1 MINKETQ
8 GGEIHVRP
16 FIIMDTQQLLNYF
29 FEILDIVILT
39 GIFIV
44 LLLKK
49 RTQRSGEE
57 FAITFN
63 SLSSVLTSYK
73 QHVLDPKLAVMR
85 KQHDLD
91 PKSQSNSIKAY
102 NKEREDLVRASANEI
117 FEKYINRKTLK
128 NLEEFYTREGLIL
141 FIITYFRG

>member
-1 MINKETQ
+1 
-8 GGEIHVRP
+8 
-16 FIIMDTQQLLNYF
+16 MDIQQLLNQ
-29 FEILDIVILT
+29 ILGIFNSIILL

-49 RTQRSGEE
+49 KSQKTGEE
-57 FAITFN
+57 FTITFN

-73 QHVLDPKLAVMR
+73 QHVLDPKIELLR
-85 KQHDLD
+85 KEHDLD
-91 PKSQSNSIKAY
+91 PKSQSNSLKVY
-102 NKEREDLVRASANEI
+102 KKEKEDLIRLASNEI
-117 FEKYINRKTLK
+117 FEKYINRKTLN

>member
-1 MINKETQ
+1 
-8 GGEIHVRP
+8 
-16 FIIMDTQQLLNYF
+16 MDYSQLLNQTLG
-29 FEILDIVILT
+29 ILNSIILL

-44 LLLKK
+44 LLLNK
-49 RTQRSGEE
+49 RSHKIGEE

-73 QHVLDPKLAVMR
+73 QHVLDPKIEVLR
-85 KQHDLD
+85 KKHDLD
-91 PKSQSNSIKAY
+91 PKSQSNSIKVY
-102 NKEREDLVRASANEI
+102 KKEKEELIRAATNEI
-117 FEKYINRKTLK
+117 FEKYINRKTLN

>member
-1 MINKETQ
+1 
-8 GGEIHVRP
+8 
-16 FIIMDTQQLLNYF
+16 MDTQQLLNLIL
-29 FEILDIVILT
+29 EILKIIILL

-49 RTQRSGEE
+49 KSQRTGEE

-73 QHVLDPKLAVMR
+73 QHVLDPKLEFMR

-91 PKSQSNSIKAY
+91 PKSQSNSIKVF
-102 NKEREDLVRASANEI
+102 RSISIGRRLITWRSFTLV
-117 FEKYINRKTLK
+117 K
-128 NLEEFYTREGLIL
+128 G
-141 FIITYFRG
+141 

>member
-1 MINKETQ
+1 
-8 GGEIHVRP
+8 
-16 FIIMDTQQLLNYF
+16 MDQTQLLNL
-29 FEILDIVILT
+29 ILGISNSIILL

-49 RTQRSGEE
+49 RSQRTGEE

-73 QHVLDPKLAVMR
+73 QHVLDPKLEIMR
-85 KQHDLD
+85 KKHDLD
-91 PKSQSNSIKAY
+91 PKSQSNSIKVF
-102 NKEREDLVRASANEI
+102 NKEREELIRSAANEI
-117 FEKYINRKTLK
+117 FAKYINRKTLN
-128 NLEEFYTREGLIL
+128 NLEEFYTHEGLIL

>member
-1 MINKETQ
+1 
-8 GGEIHVRP
+8 
-16 FIIMDTQQLLNYF
+16 MDYSQLLNQ
-29 FEILDIVILT
+29 ILGILNSIILL

-44 LLLKK
+44 LLLKNK
-49 RTQRSGEE
+49 SRKTGEE

-73 QHVLDPKLAVMR
+73 QHVLDPKIEVLR
-85 KQHDLD
+85 KKHDLD
-91 PKSQSNSIKAY
+91 PKSQSNSIKVY
-102 NKEREDLVRASANEI
+102 KKEKAELIRFASNEI
-117 FEKYINRKTLK
+117 FEKYINRKTLN

>member
-1 MINKETQ
+1 M
-8 GGEIHVRP
+8 
-16 FIIMDTQQLLNYF
+16 MDTMQLLNQALG
-29 FEILDIVILT
+29 ILDSIILL

-44 LLLKK
+44 LLFKK
-49 RTQRSGEE
+49 RSQKTGEE

-73 QHVLDPKLAVMR
+73 QHVLDPKLKILR
-85 KQHDLD
+85 KEHDLD
-91 PKSQSNSIKAY
+91 PKSKSNSIKVY
-102 NKEREDLVRASANEI
+102 NKEKEELIRNAANEI
-117 FEKYINRKTLK
+117 FAKYINRKTLK

>member
-1 MINKETQ
+1 
-8 GGEIHVRP
+8 
-16 FIIMDTQQLLNYF
+16 MDTQQLLNLIL
-29 FEILDIVILT
+29 EILKIIILL

-49 RTQRSGEE
+49 KSQRTGEE

-73 QHVLDPKLAVMR
+73 QHVLDPKLEFMR

-91 PKSQSNSIKAY
+91 PKSQSNSIKVFR
-102 NKEREDLVRASANEI
+102 KEREELIRVAANEI
-117 FEKYINRKTLK
+117 FEKYINRKTLN